1 MEVYFIRHGAT
12 KGNTEHRYVGRTDEE
27 ILPEAWTELEKTGK
41 TLGLM
46 DYIFTSPYLRCI
58 QSAEALFGIMDTNAE
73 QDHEMA
79 GQFEMVSDFR
89 EMDFGAFEYKNYQ
102 ELNGNPDYQKFID
115 SGGTVAF
122 PEGEEPEVFK
132 ARCIRAFETCMEK
145 AYERKWEKV
154 AFVVHGGTIM
164 AILEE
169 YGLPKQGYFDYQT
182 SNGSGFF
189 GEIIQGKYIQYQR
202 LQK

>member
-1 MEVYFIRHGAT
+1 MEVFFIRHGAT
-12 KGNTEHRYVGRTDEE
+12 KGNQEHRYVGRTDEA

-46 DYIFTSPYLRCI
+46 DYIFVSPYVRCT
-58 QSAEALFGIMDTNAE
+58 QSAEALFGKSQELQGKTEVIEN
-73 QDHEMA
+73 
-79 GQFEMVSDFR
+79 FR

-122 PEGEEPEVFK
+122 PEGEEPEAFK

-164 AILEE
+164 AILEK

-189 GEIIQGKYIQYQR
+189 GAIIQGKYIQYQR